1 MAAWR
6 RAAAELR
13 PPRAGLTP
21 SRAPAALYP
30 VEEHAEDERGGEVGG
45 RVQRG
50 PEGEG
55 GEDLVMGRGGVGVRV
70 RVRLRLRLRVKVKVR
85 VG

>member
-1 MAAWR
+1 MDSSALVRWSPASPPGVQDMAAWR

-45 RVQRG
+45 RVQRV

-55 GEDLVMGRGGVGVRV
+55 GEDLTMGRVGVG
-70 RVRLRLRLRVKVKVR
+70 
-85 VG
+85 